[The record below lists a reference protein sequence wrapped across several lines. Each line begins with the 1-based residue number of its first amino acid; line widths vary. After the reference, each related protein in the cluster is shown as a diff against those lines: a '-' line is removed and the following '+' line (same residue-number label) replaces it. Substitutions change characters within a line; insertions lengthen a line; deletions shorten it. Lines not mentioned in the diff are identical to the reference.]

1 VVFVSLAADGACWER
16 SSCSV
21 RLVHCFPFHQRM
33 VFGWP
38 VGSGYQPAG
47 GLLIHVLASLRA
59 RMSTPVHCAC

>member
-1 VVFVSLAADGACWER
+1 VVFASLAAEECWER
-16 SSCSV
+16 SSFSV

-47 GLLIHVLASLRA
+47 GLLMRS
-59 RMSTPVHCAC
+59 P